1 MEDGEVE
8 VGLFG
13 EGTDERFVE
22 GVVVYMA
29 GSVEVVIAVFDTVD
43 DPVKDF
49 DHEGKEGLFVVFAE
63 DVFHAEDVD
72 IVEGI
77 GEGKKDTGRRSDGY
91 YLEFKAVAFVPDFA
105 E

>member
-1 MEDGEVE
+1 M
-8 VGLFG
+8 
-13 EGTDERFVE
+13 
-22 GVVVYMA
+22 
-29 GSVEVVIAVFDTVD
+29 
-43 DPVKDF
+43 
-49 DHEGKEGLFVVFAE
+49 FVVFAK

-77 GEGKKDTGRRSDGY
+77 GEGEKDAGRRSDGD